1 MPSSMEPILAPR
13 ATLSATGSTCA
24 KRLAHSRLV
33 VMMMTSEA
41 FMAAARVFDGSIGT
55 AMEARHWLT

>member
-1 MPSSMEPILAPR
+1 MEPILAPS
-13 ATLSATGSTCA
+13 AQLAATGSTCA

-33 VMMMTSEA
+33 VMMMTSLA

-55 AMEARHWLT
+55 AMEAMHRLTW